1 MEQLASLK
9 MYWWIWLVGI
19 VVFYFIAR
27 LMYSIREEM
36 LRKRKKKRREIR
48 MRIHLADGRIENR
61 TVSISHSVTIGR
73 SDLSDLY
80 FEDEGLSREHFEI
93 MYKKGELFIRDLN
106 ATNGTF
112 VNGLELRTTRRLQ
125 SGDWISAGTTRFIV
139 GW

>member
-19 VVFYFIAR
+19 VVSYLMAR
-27 LMYSIREEM
+27 LMYSIRGEM

-61 TVSISHSVTIGR
+61 TISISHSVTIGR

-80 FEDEGLSREHFEI
+80 FEDEGLSRKHFEI

-112 VNGLELRTTRRLQ
+112 VNGLELRTIRRLQ
-125 SGDWISAGTTRFIV
+125 SGDWISAGATRFIV